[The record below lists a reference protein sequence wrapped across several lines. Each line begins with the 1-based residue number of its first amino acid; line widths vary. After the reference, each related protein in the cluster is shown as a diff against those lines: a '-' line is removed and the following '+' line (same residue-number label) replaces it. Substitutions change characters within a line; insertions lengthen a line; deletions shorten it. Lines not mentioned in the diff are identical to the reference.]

1 MAEITDIINS
11 LIESEECELLFI
23 AVQYKLYDGLIFC
36 INCQKQKFLRFEN
49 LLKNIHTCSCNYNV
63 LLTIRGLRCENCLK
77 PLNITIKKKM
87 LAKVK
92 KKNMKKKVIFL
103 TRILNFVSTLDFQ
116 IQNKKIFVHRTFFF
130 F

>member
-77 PLNITIKKKM
+77 PLNITIKKKN
-87 LAKVK
+87 ASESEEK
-92 KKNMKKKVIFL
+92 KHEKK
-103 TRILNFVSTLDFQ
+103 SY
-116 IQNKKIFVHRTFFF
+116 FFDEDIEF
-130 F
+130 RQYIGFSDSE